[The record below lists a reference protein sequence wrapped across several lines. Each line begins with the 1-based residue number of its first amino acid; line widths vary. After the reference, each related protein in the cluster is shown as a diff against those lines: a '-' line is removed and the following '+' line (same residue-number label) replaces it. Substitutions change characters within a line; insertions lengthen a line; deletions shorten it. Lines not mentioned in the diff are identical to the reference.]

1 MNYDWQLGGLCQ
13 LQLPEKYLLLHITRR
28 VIVEIVE
35 SNFAPG
41 NDLGPLCQLYQLD
54 EVVIVGQSSLMWVDA
69 NGRVNK
75 FVTLSKLN
83 PTIKRSWPGPAANSD
98 DTLNP
103 SLPRSRDHRLA
114 ISVELIH
121 LEVGVGV
128 DEHRSLSLVVSRW

>member
-1 MNYDWQLGGLCQ
+1 
-13 LQLPEKYLLLHITRR
+13 
-28 VIVEIVE
+28 
-35 SNFAPG
+35 
-41 NDLGPLCQLYQLD
+41 
-54 EVVIVGQSSLMWVDA
+54 VDA
-69 NGRVNK
+69 NSRVNK

-83 PTIKRSWPGPAANSD
+83 PAVKRSWPGSAGNSD
-98 DTLNP
+98 DALNP